1 MRTRAPLASILV
13 AVSMLVPLGAAHAYT
28 PAGTTPIVIAAQ
40 PFNIAVAGSIR
51 FVFSVV
57 DEVAANPA
65 NIVEAQLHR
74 RVGNRDAFASI
85 ADGTAEVR
93 VIDTYTTT
101 VRALNR
107 DSEGRFVL
115 ATSAAFSGNSP
126 NSLTFPLD
134 GVYPLTLRIRDA
146 STGAVTASVMTFV
159 HKHADPTIDPLPV
172 TTLVRLAPPPSVS
185 MDGAVA
191 VTDETRQKVRDF
203 TAFLATFS
211 APLTIGV
218 QPEIVAS
225 LAASTQPDDVQVLAN
240 LGEQLRRFSIV
251 TSTYMP
257 SDVSMFAATGLDDE
271 FLEQLRLGEAAL
283 ARHLPGVQVQ
293 QNTWIADAP
302 VTEGA
307 IALLRKAGITSVI
320 LTPGAQVDTGTA
332 QPRGVV
338 HRVEGRPAD
347 YVSLLSVD
355 SSVAGVLS
363 QPNQFGGATLAG
375 HRAAAETI
383 LVAQDLRAAGRGA
396 ATVRIVVS
404 SANGEVAPGNALST
418 TARAFVGSGVLVSTD
433 MAAPPTVDTQSPVLA
448 LRAAAPVDSPERARA
463 IVTMRGVLDATASMV
478 SGADPRRDTWAHLL
492 AVAESTAV
500 AEPQVYIDALN
511 AVLKQTRDA
520 VTINTPGTITL
531 SGRSSNIRLQLRN
544 NSTTELTVRVRLF
557 SSKLSLEEPARLVT
571 LIPESTTELEV
582 PAEALS
588 NGRFPID
595 VTVTTPEGGLDVVP
609 QTTITARVNAL
620 AGYGQLVSIS
630 LLLVLAAWWW
640 SHWRKGRS
648 KATGA
653 TTV

>member
-1 MRTRAPLASILV
+1 MRTRALVASILAVLSTLAPVGV
-13 AVSMLVPLGAAHAYT
+13 ARAYT
-28 PAGTTPIVIAAQ
+28 PAGTAPITIVAQ
-40 PFNIAVAGSIR
+40 PFNIAAAGSLR

-57 DEVAANPA
+57 DEAVANPA

-74 RVGNRDAFASI
+74 RVGNRDAFTSI
-85 ADGTAEVR
+85 ANGEAEVR
-93 VIDTYTTT
+93 VTDTYSTT

-107 DSEGRFVL
+107 DAEGRQVL
-115 ATSAAFSGNSP
+115 TTSAAFSGNSA
-126 NSLTFPLD
+126 NSLTFSLD

-159 HKHADPTIDPLPV
+159 HKHTDSVVDPLPV

-185 MDGAVA
+185 MDGTIT

-225 LAASTQPDDVQVLAN
+225 LAQSTRPDDAQVLAN

-257 SDVSMFAATGLDDE
+257 TDVSMFAATGLDDE
-271 FLEQLRLGEAAL
+271 FLEQLRLGEAAF
-283 ARHLPGVQVQ
+283 ARHLPGVTVRQS
-293 QNTWIADAP
+293 TWIADAP
-302 VTEGA
+302 VTEA
-307 IALLRKAGITSVI
+307 AVALLRKAGITSVI
-320 LTPGAQVDTGTA
+320 LTPGAQADTSTA
-332 QPRGVV
+332 QPRSVV
-338 HRVEGRPAD
+338 HRVEGRPAE
-347 YVSLLSVD
+347 YISLLSVD
-355 SSVAGVLS
+355 TGIAEVVS
-363 QPNQFGGATLAG
+363 QPNQFGGAALSG
-375 HRAAAETI
+375 YRAAAETI
-383 LVAQDLRAAGRGA
+383 MVAQDLRAAGRGA
-396 ATVRIVVS
+396 GTVRIVVS
-404 SANGEVAPGNALST
+404 SANGEVVPGSALST
-418 TARAFVGSGVLVSTD
+418 TARAFVGAGVVAGTD
-433 MAAPPTVDTQSPVLA
+433 MAAPAGVDTQSPVLA
-448 LRAAAPVDSPERARA
+448 LRAEAPGDAPERARA
-463 IVTMRGVLDATASMV
+463 IVAMRGVLDATTSMV
-478 SGADPRRDTWAHLL
+478 ADTDPRRDTWAHLL

-500 AEPQVYIDALN
+500 AEPQLYIDALN

-531 SGRSSNIRLQLRN
+531 SGRTSNIRLQLRN
-544 NSTTELTVRVRLF
+544 NSTTELTVRVRLS
-557 SSKLSLEEPARLVT
+557 SSKLSLKEPDRLVT

-640 SHWRKGRS
+640 SHWRKGKSR
-648 KATGA
+648 AAGA